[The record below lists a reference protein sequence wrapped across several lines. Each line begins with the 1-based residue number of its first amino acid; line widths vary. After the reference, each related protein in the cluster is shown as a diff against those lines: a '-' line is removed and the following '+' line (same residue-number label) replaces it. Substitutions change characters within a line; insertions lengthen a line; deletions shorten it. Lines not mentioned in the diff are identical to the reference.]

1 MKRASVQRKLAQPAR
16 RQLTRAQYPSTDNFQ
31 YSGPWYSCLNSR
43 WALESSVDP
52 LPWTG
57 VDPPLPGCSSV
68 GQTIAKEPVEPFIA
82 LEGSVQV
89 AVENEPSREKFEEK

>member
-1 MKRASVQRKLAQPAR
+1 MKRASVQPAR
-16 RQLTRAQYPSTDNFQ
+16 RQLTRAKYLSTDNFQ

-52 LPWTG
+52 LPGTS

-68 GQTIAKEPVEPFIA
+68 EQTIANEPVEPFIA
-82 LEGSVQV
+82 LEESVKV
-89 AVENEPSREKFEEK
+89 AVENEPLRKKFEEK